1 MIEEVVG
8 LLGASAQGVPAW
20 VAGSAAITAA
30 AGAFIA
36 HWRKANTEERV
47 AEHEMDIKKETA
59 LVRQVRELTDELRES
74 RQEIFRMHKEMNE
87 MHETVRNLTLENA
100 DLKTHIVRLEAKVE
114 HYQRRCD
121 SCIAAPLQPFQSA
134 NLLAQTKKA

>member
-8 LLGASAQGVPAW
+8 LLGAMQGVPTWA
-20 VAGSAAITAA
+20 AGSVAVLAA
-30 AGAFIA
+30 AGAFA
-36 HWRKANTEERV
+36 VNWRKANTEERV
-47 AEHEMDIKKETA
+47 AQNEMVIKNEAA
-59 LVRQVRELTDELRES
+59 LVVQVRELTDELSES
-74 RQEIFRMHKEMNE
+74 RQEIGRMHRELNE

-100 DLKTHIVRLEAKVE
+100 DLKSHIVRLEAKVE

-121 SCIAAPLQPFQSA
+121 SCVAAPLQPIQSA

>member
-59 LVRQVRELTDELRES
+59 LVRQVRDFT
-74 RQEIFRMHKEMNE
+74 IVHA
-87 MHETVRNLTLENA
+87 TL
-100 DLKTHIVRLEAKVE
+100 
-114 HYQRRCD
+114 D
-121 SCIAAPLQPFQSA
+121 SPGSWGYVTNRFDAMASA
-134 NLLAQTKKA
+134 